1 MPGLALQLLG
11 RFQVR
16 RDGEEVPPAAFG
28 GRKVRTLLRVLAVR
42 RPDLVPHEVLAEA
55 LWPDQQ
61 PADPAANITVLVT
74 RARRALAVP
83 EAVVTGPGGYA
94 LGPCTVD
101 IAEFL
106 VLAQQARQEL
116 RAGRPAAAGRDC
128 TAALGLWGE
137 PLAED
142 TYAEWARSPRERL
155 LRAHVDVLE
164 TAARTAL
171 ALDDPATA
179 AGYAADATVADP
191 LRESVA
197 VVHAQALAAAGDR
210 AGALA
215 ALDRLRTRLR
225 DELGVDPSREPA
237 RLRQALLAG
246 APSIRDPGRGPSG
259 AGTSARRSRITAGG
273 PLRRGD
279 RSDLALAPGSEV
291 PTRAFG
297 GLAFVG
303 RDAELARLRAAID
316 AHEVVALGGVAGAG
330 KSRLVAEATRGVALP
345 VLACRAFLP
354 ERGEAW
360 GLARSVLRE
369 ALALDVHLADRLA
382 PRVRAA
388 LAVLLPEVG
397 GIDVPLDGEAR
408 RALVLAG
415 GVGLLAA
422 AVRDGAVLV
431 VDDLQ
436 WADPSS
442 LTFLASA
449 LARLHRLAAVLA
461 FRPDE
466 PALVPAA
473 GRAHGALPTDTAS
486 ALATVR
492 ATRAVVDVA
501 LGALPDDGLDALV
514 GDPRLAAVL
523 RAETDRTPFAVGEVL
538 RELAVR
544 GVAVAGPDGRW
555 LPRDAGAVALACEVG
570 REGQRRGVR
579 RRVDRETGAR
589 AQVLALVALLARETT
604 ARTVAT
610 AAGLDP
616 RAALDALSG
625 LATAGLLRLG
635 EQGWATA
642 HDLVGETVTAALAP
656 GDRGRL
662 HGLLAAA
669 LEADDADP
677 AEVARHH
684 RDAGDGTAAAA
695 AFERAAR
702 RALAGYATGEAAA
715 HAEAGLALE
724 TRPGLLDARAEARAA
739 HGDVAGALADLQA
752 ASTGVV
758 GPARSRRLS
767 RSAMLTM
774 GTHDPVRAAGL
785 AELALVEA
793 GDDAAARAVA
803 LETAAILDVNL
814 GRTGRAADRAD
825 AALALFRGL
834 GDGAGVARILD
845 GRAMAA
851 FLDGRITEA
860 VGLFGRIATL
870 FEDSGDLLRAVT
882 PRSTRGHGL
891 VFHAEPAEGLVE
903 TSAAVQLA
911 RDLGAPD
918 GQAYALWHR
927 SEALSALGR
936 HAEAEAD
943 AREALTVAGTVGHRG
958 WTATAW
964 RALGIA
970 LQEQQRLDEAAAAF
984 EESARAAGETLTLF
998 ASWAAARCAL
1008 VAVALGR
1015 PDEAARSV
1023 ERALAVG
1030 PPLGHYEAR
1039 WAQVELAAARGAD
1052 GCTALAAAAWH
1063 RAGAGGHLASVPR
1076 LAELAGRS

>member
-83 EAVVTGPGGYA
+83 EAVVTGPRGYA

-101 IAEFL
+101 VTEFL
-106 VLAQQARQEL
+106 VLAQQARQGL
-116 RAGRPAAAGRDC
+116 REGRPADAGRDC
-128 TAALGLWGE
+128 AAALGLWGE

-155 LRAHVDVLE
+155 LRARVDVLE
-164 TAARTAL
+164 TAARAAL
-171 ALDDPATA
+171 AVGDAATA
-179 AGYAADATVADP
+179 AGYAADAATADP

-215 ALDRLRTRLR
+215 ALDRLRIRLR
-225 DELGVDPSREPA
+225 DELGVDPSTESA
-237 RLRQALLAG
+237 RLRQALLG
-246 APSIRDPGRGPSG
+246 NPVPGTHGGPV
-259 AGTSARRSRITAGG
+259 RRSREAT
-273 PLRRGD
+273 PEWTFD
-279 RSDLALAPGSEV
+279 
-291 PTRAFG
+291 

-303 RDAELARLRAAID
+303 RDTELARLRAAIG
-316 AHEVVALGGVAGAG
+316 AREVVALGGVAGAG
-330 KSRLVAEATRGVALP
+330 KSRLVAEATRDVALP
-345 VLACRAFLP
+345 VLTCRAFLP

-369 ALALDVHLADRLA
+369 ALALDAHLADRLA

-388 LAVLLPEVG
+388 LAVLLPEID

-415 GVGLLAA
+415 GVELLAA

-449 LARLHRLAAVLA
+449 LARLPRLAAVLA

-466 PALVPAA
+466 PALDLPAD
-473 GRAHGALPTDTAS
+473 GVLSTDPARRRS
-486 ALATVR
+486 ALAAVR

-501 LGALPDDGLDALV
+501 LGAASDDGLDALV
-514 GDPRLAAVL
+514 GDPRLAAAL
-523 RAETDRTPFAVGEVL
+523 RAETDRTPFAVAEVL

-555 LPRDAGAVALACEVG
+555 LPRDAGAVALAGEVG
-570 REGQRRGVR
+570 RQGQRRAVR
-579 RRVDRETGAR
+579 RRAERETGAR

-604 ARTVAT
+604 ARIVAT

-635 EQGWATA
+635 DQGWATA

-656 GDRGRL
+656 GERGRL

-684 RDAGDGTAAAA
+684 RDAGEGTAAAA

-702 RALAGYATGEAAA
+702 RALAGYATREAAA
-715 HAEAGLALE
+715 HAEAGLAVE

-752 ASTGVV
+752 ASTGAV

-774 GTHDPVRAAGL
+774 GAHDPVRAAEL

-814 GRTGRAADRAD
+814 GRAGRAAERAD

-891 VFHAEPAEGLVE
+891 VFHAEPGEGLVE

-911 RDLGAPD
+911 RDLGAPE

-984 EESARAAGETLTLF
+984 GESARAAGETLTLF

-1015 PDEAARSV
+1015 LDDAARSV

-1052 GCTALAAAAWH
+1052 DCTVFAAAAWH

>member
-1 MPGLALQLLG
+1 MPDVALQLLG

-42 RPDLVPHEVLAEA
+42 RPDLVPYEVLAES
-55 LWPDQQ
+55 LWPDHQ
-61 PADPAANITVLVT
+61 PADPVANLAVLVT

-83 EAVVTGPGGYA
+83 EAVVTGAGGYA
-94 LGPCTVD
+94 LGSCAVD
-101 IAEFL
+101 VTEFL
-106 VLAQQARQEL
+106 GLVERARRAL
-116 RAGRPAAAGRDC
+116 RAGRAADAAHDC
-128 TAALGLWGE
+128 AEALRLWGE

-142 TYAEWARSPRERL
+142 TYAEWARAPRERL
-155 LRAHVDVLE
+155 LRARGDVLE
-164 TAARTAL
+164 TAARAAV
-171 ALDDPATA
+171 ALDDAPAA
-179 AGYAADATVADP
+179 AGYAADAVAADP
-191 LRESVA
+191 LREPA
-197 VVHAQALAAAGDR
+197 ALVHAQALAASGDR

-215 ALDRLRTRLR
+215 ALDRLRARLR
-225 DELGVDPSREPA
+225 DELGVDPSPEWA
-237 RLRQALLAG
+237 RARQALLGG
-246 APSIRDPGRGPSG
+246 ATPARG
-259 AGTSARRSRITAGG
+259 SRTAADG
-273 PLRRGD
+273 PLNRVDGSAVLVTTPFGD
-279 RSDLALAPGSEV
+279 AQARTFE
-291 PTRAFG
+291 

-303 RDAELARLRAAID
+303 RDGELARLRTALVARD
-316 AHEVVALGGVAGAG
+316 VVALCGVAGAG
-330 KSRLVAEATRGVALP
+330 KTRLVAEATGDVALP
-345 VLACRAFLP
+345 LLTCRAFLP
-354 ERGEAW
+354 ERDEAW

-369 ALALDVHLADRLA
+369 ALALDAHLAARLA

-388 LAVLLPEVG
+388 LSVLLPE
-397 GIDVPLDGEAR
+397 IDGADVALDGEAR

-415 GVGLLAA
+415 GVELLAA
-422 AVRDGAVLV
+422 AVGDGAVLV

-449 LARLHRLAAVLA
+449 LARLPRLAAVLA

-466 PALVPAA
+466 PAFDSARMGGVADPAA
-473 GRAHGALPTDTAS
+473 TA
-486 ALATVR
+486 ALAAVR
-492 ATRAVVDVA
+492 ATRTVVDVTV
-501 LGALPDDGLDALV
+501 GALPDAALAALV
-514 GDPRLAAVL
+514 GDPRLSAVL
-523 RAETDRTPFAVGEVL
+523 RTETDRTPFALAEVL

-544 GVAVAGPDGRW
+544 GAAAAGPDGRW
-555 LPRDAGAVALACEVG
+555 QPRDATAVALAIEVG
-570 REGQRRGVR
+570 RQGQRRAVR
-579 RRVDRETGAR
+579 RRAERETGVR

-604 ARTVAT
+604 ARVVAT

-616 RAALDALSG
+616 REALDALSG

-656 GDRGRL
+656 GERGRL

-669 LEADDADP
+669 LEAADADP

-695 AFERAAR
+695 AFERAAH
-702 RALAGYATGEAAA
+702 RALAEHATREAAA
-715 HAEAGLALE
+715 HAEAGLALQ
-724 TRPGLLDARAEARAA
+724 TRSGLLEVRAEARAA

-752 ASTGVV
+752 AGGT
-758 GPARSRRLS
+758 GPARSRRMS

-774 GTHDPVRAAGL
+774 GAHDPARAAEL

-793 GDDAAARAVA
+793 GADAAARAVA
-803 LETAAILDVNL
+803 LETAAVLDVNL
-814 GRTGRAADRAD
+814 GRPGRAAERAD

-860 VGLFGRIATL
+860 VGLFGRIAAL
-870 FEDSGDLLRAVT
+870 FEDSGDLLRVVT

-891 VFHAEPAEGLVE
+891 VFRAEPEAGLAE
-903 TSAAVQLA
+903 TSAALQLA
-911 RDLGAPD
+911 TDLGTPE
-918 GQAYALWHR
+918 GRAYALWHR

-936 HAEAEAD
+936 HLEAEAD
-943 AREALTVAGTVGHRG
+943 AREALRVAREVGHRG

-970 LQEQQRLDEAAAAF
+970 LQGQERLDGAAAAF
-984 EESARAAGETLTLF
+984 GESAQTAGETLTLF

-1015 PDEAARSV
+1015 LDDAERAV
-1023 ERALAVG
+1023 QRALATG

-1039 WAQVELAAARGAD
+1039 WAQVELAAARGTD
-1052 GCTALAAAAWH
+1052 DCSALAAAAWH

>member
-1 MPGLALQLLG
+1 M
-11 RFQVR
+11 
-16 RDGEEVPPAAFG
+16 
-28 GRKVRTLLRVLAVR
+28 
-42 RPDLVPHEVLAEA
+42 
-55 LWPDQQ
+55 
-61 PADPAANITVLVT
+61 
-74 RARRALAVP
+74 
-83 EAVVTGPGGYA
+83 
-94 LGPCTVD
+94 
-101 IAEFL
+101 
-106 VLAQQARQEL
+106 
-116 RAGRPAAAGRDC
+116 
-128 TAALGLWGE
+128 
-137 PLAED
+137 
-142 TYAEWARSPRERL
+142 
-155 LRAHVDVLE
+155 
-164 TAARTAL
+164 
-171 ALDDPATA
+171 
-179 AGYAADATVADP
+179 
-191 LRESVA
+191 
-197 VVHAQALAAAGDR
+197 
-210 AGALA
+210 
-215 ALDRLRTRLR
+215 
-225 DELGVDPSREPA
+225 
-237 RLRQALLAG
+237 
-246 APSIRDPGRGPSG
+246 
-259 AGTSARRSRITAGG
+259 
-273 PLRRGD
+273 
-279 RSDLALAPGSEV
+279 
-291 PTRAFG
+291 
-297 GLAFVG
+297 
-303 RDAELARLRAAID
+303 
-316 AHEVVALGGVAGAG
+316 
-330 KSRLVAEATRGVALP
+330 
-345 VLACRAFLP
+345 
-354 ERGEAW
+354 
-360 GLARSVLRE
+360 
-369 ALALDVHLADRLA
+369 
-382 PRVRAA
+382 
-388 LAVLLPEVG
+388 
-397 GIDVPLDGEAR
+397 
-408 RALVLAG
+408 
-415 GVGLLAA
+415 
-422 AVRDGAVLV
+422 
-431 VDDLQ
+431 
-436 WADPSS
+436 
-442 LTFLASA
+442 
-449 LARLHRLAAVLA
+449 
-461 FRPDE
+461 
-466 PALVPAA
+466 
-473 GRAHGALPTDTAS
+473 
-486 ALATVR
+486 
-492 ATRAVVDVA
+492 
-501 LGALPDDGLDALV
+501 
-514 GDPRLAAVL
+514 
-523 RAETDRTPFAVGEVL
+523 
-538 RELAVR
+538 
-544 GVAVAGPDGRW
+544 
-555 LPRDAGAVALACEVG
+555 
-570 REGQRRGVR
+570 
-579 RRVDRETGAR
+579 
-589 AQVLALVALLARETT
+589 
-604 ARTVAT
+604 AT

-656 GDRGRL
+656 GERGRL

-702 RALAGYATGEAAA
+702 RALAGYATREAAA
-715 HAEAGLALE
+715 HAEAGLAVE

-752 ASTGVV
+752 ASTGAV

-774 GTHDPVRAAGL
+774 GAHDPVRAAEL

-814 GRTGRAADRAD
+814 GRAGRAAERAD

-891 VFHAEPAEGLVE
+891 VFHAEPAEGLAE

-911 RDLGAPD
+911 RDLGAPE

-984 EESARAAGETLTLF
+984 GESARAAGETLTLF

-1015 PDEAARSV
+1015 LDDAARSV

-1052 GCTALAAAAWH
+1052 DCTVLAAAAWH

>member
-1 MPGLALQLLG
+1 MPGLDLQLLG

-61 PADPAANITVLVT
+61 PADPAGNLAVLVT
-74 RARRALAVP
+74 RARRALGVP
-83 EAVVTGPGGYA
+83 EAVVTGPAGYA

-101 IAEFL
+101 VAEFL
-106 VLAQQARQEL
+106 VLAQQARQAL
-116 RAGRPAAAGRDC
+116 REGRPADAGRGC
-128 TAALGLWGE
+128 AAALGLWGE

-142 TYAEWARSPRERL
+142 TYAEWARAPRERL
-155 LRAHVDVLE
+155 LRARVDVLE
-164 TAARTAL
+164 TAARAAL
-171 ALDDPATA
+171 ALEDPATA
-179 AGYAADATVADP
+179 AGYAADAATADP

-215 ALDRLRTRLR
+215 ALDRLRIRLR
-225 DELGVDPSREPA
+225 DELGVAPSTESA
-237 RLRQALLAG
+237 RLRQALLG
-246 APSIRDPGRGPSG
+246 NPMSGTHGSPRPVRRDSAPGR
-259 AGTSARRSRITAGG
+259 TF
-273 PLRRGD
+273 D
-279 RSDLALAPGSEV
+279 
-291 PTRAFG
+291 

-303 RDAELARLRAAID
+303 RDTELARLRAAIG
-316 AHEVVALGGVAGAG
+316 AREVVALGGVAGAG
-330 KSRLVAEATRGVALP
+330 KSRLVAEATRDVALP
-345 VLACRAFLP
+345 VLTCRAFLP

-369 ALALDVHLADRLA
+369 ALALDAHLADRLA

-388 LAVLLPEVG
+388 LAVLLPEID

-408 RALVLAG
+408 RALLLAG
-415 GVGLLAA
+415 GVELLAA

-449 LARLHRLAAVLA
+449 LARLPRLAAVLA

-466 PALVPAA
+466 PALDVSTAA
-473 GRAHGALPTDTAS
+473 RAEGVLSTDPTS
-486 ALATVR
+486 VLAAVR

-501 LGALPDDGLDALV
+501 LGPLPDDGLAALV
-514 GDPRLAAVL
+514 GDPRLAAAL

-544 GVAVAGPDGRW
+544 GVAVTGPDGRW
-555 LPRDAGAVALACEVG
+555 LPRDAAAVALAGEVG
-570 REGQRRGVR
+570 RQGQRRAVR
-579 RRVDRETGAR
+579 RRAERETGVR

-604 ARTVAT
+604 ARIVAT

-642 HDLVGETVTAALAP
+642 HDLVGETVTAALAS
-656 GDRGRL
+656 GERGRL

-684 RDAGDGTAAAA
+684 RDAGDGSAAAA

-702 RALAGYATGEAAA
+702 RALAGHATREAAA
-715 HAEAGLALE
+715 HAEAGLALDP
-724 TRPGLLDARAEARAA
+724 RHPGLLDARAEARAA

-752 ASTGVV
+752 ASTGAV

-767 RSAMLTM
+767 RSATLTM
-774 GTHDPVRAAGL
+774 GAQDPVRAAEL

-793 GDDAAARAVA
+793 GDDDAARAVA

-814 GRTGRAADRAD
+814 GRAGRAAERAY

-911 RDLGAPD
+911 RDLGAPE

-936 HAEAEAD
+936 LAEAEAD

-984 EESARAAGETLTLF
+984 GESAQAAGATLTLF

-1015 PDEAARSV
+1015 LDDAARSV
-1023 ERALAVG
+1023 ERALVVG

-1052 GCTALAAAAWH
+1052 DCAALAAAAWH

-1076 LAELAGRS
+1076 LAELAARS

>member
-1 MPGLALQLLG
+1 MPDVALQLLG

-42 RPDLVPHEVLAEA
+42 RPDLVPYEVLAES
-55 LWPDQQ
+55 LWPDHQ
-61 PADPAANITVLVT
+61 PADPVANLAVLVT

-83 EAVVTGPGGYA
+83 EAVVTGAGGYA
-94 LGPCTVD
+94 LGPCAVD
-101 IAEFL
+101 VTEFL
-106 VLAQQARQEL
+106 GLVERARRAL
-116 RAGRPAAAGRDC
+116 RAGRAADAAHDC
-128 TAALGLWGE
+128 AEALRLWGE

-142 TYAEWARSPRERL
+142 TYAEWARAPRERL
-155 LRAHVDVLE
+155 LRARGDVLE
-164 TAARTAL
+164 TAARAAV
-171 ALDDPATA
+171 ALDDAPAA
-179 AGYAADATVADP
+179 AGYAADAVAADP
-191 LRESVA
+191 LREPA
-197 VVHAQALAAAGDR
+197 ALVHAQALAASGDR

-215 ALDRLRTRLR
+215 ALDRLRARLR
-225 DELGVDPSREPA
+225 DELGVDPSPEWA
-237 RLRQALLAG
+237 RARQALLGG
-246 APSIRDPGRGPSG
+246 ATPARG
-259 AGTSARRSRITAGG
+259 SRTAADG
-273 PLRRGD
+273 PLNRVDGSAVLVTTPFGD
-279 RSDLALAPGSEV
+279 AQARTFE
-291 PTRAFG
+291 

-303 RDAELARLRAAID
+303 RDGELARLRAALVARD
-316 AHEVVALGGVAGAG
+316 VVALCGVAGAG
-330 KSRLVAEATRGVALP
+330 KTRLVAEATGDVALP
-345 VLACRAFLP
+345 LLTCRAFLP
-354 ERGEAW
+354 ERDEAW

-369 ALALDVHLADRLA
+369 ALALDAHLAARLA

-388 LAVLLPEVG
+388 LSVLLPE
-397 GIDVPLDGEAR
+397 IDGADVALDGEAR

-415 GVGLLAA
+415 GVELLAA
-422 AVRDGAVLV
+422 AVGDGAVLV

-449 LARLHRLAAVLA
+449 LARLPRLAAVLA

-466 PALVPAA
+466 PAFDSARVGGVADPAA
-473 GRAHGALPTDTAS
+473 TA
-486 ALATVR
+486 ALAAVR
-492 ATRAVVDVA
+492 ATRTVVDVTV
-501 LGALPDDGLDALV
+501 GALPDAALAALV
-514 GDPRLAAVL
+514 GDPRLTAVL
-523 RAETDRTPFAVGEVL
+523 RTETDRTPFALAEVL

-544 GVAVAGPDGRW
+544 GAAAAGPDGRW
-555 LPRDAGAVALACEVG
+555 QPRDATAVALAIEVG
-570 REGQRRGVR
+570 RQGQRRAVR
-579 RRVDRETGAR
+579 RRAERETGVR

-604 ARTVAT
+604 ARVVAT

-616 RAALDALSG
+616 REALDALSG

-656 GDRGRL
+656 GERGRL

-669 LEADDADP
+669 LEAADADP

-695 AFERAAR
+695 AFERAAH
-702 RALAGYATGEAAA
+702 RALAEHATREAAA
-715 HAEAGLALE
+715 HAEAGLALQ
-724 TRPGLLDARAEARAA
+724 TRSGLLEVRAEARAA

-752 ASTGVV
+752 AGGT
-758 GPARSRRLS
+758 GPARSRRMS

-774 GTHDPVRAAGL
+774 GAHDPARAAEL
-785 AELALVEA
+785 AELAVVEA
-793 GDDAAARAVA
+793 GADAAARAVA
-803 LETAAILDVNL
+803 LETAAVLDVNL
-814 GRTGRAADRAD
+814 GRPGRAAERAD

-851 FLDGRITEA
+851 FLDGRISEA
-860 VGLFGRIATL
+860 VGLFGRIAAL
-870 FEDSGDLLRAVT
+870 FEDSGDLLRVVT

-891 VFHAEPAEGLVE
+891 VFHAEPEAGLAE
-903 TSAAVQLA
+903 TSAALQLA
-911 RDLGAPD
+911 TDLGTPE
-918 GQAYALWHR
+918 GRAYALWHR

-936 HAEAEAD
+936 HLEAEAD
-943 AREALTVAGTVGHRG
+943 AREALRVAREVGHRG

-970 LQEQQRLDEAAAAF
+970 LQGQERLDGAAAAF
-984 EESARAAGETLTLF
+984 GESAQTAGETLTLF

-1015 PDEAARSV
+1015 LDDAERAV
-1023 ERALAVG
+1023 QRALATG

-1039 WAQVELAAARGAD
+1039 WAQVELAAARGTD
-1052 GCTALAAAAWH
+1052 DCSALAAAAWH

-1076 LAELAGRS
+1076 LAALAGRS

>member
-83 EAVVTGPGGYA
+83 EAVVTGPRGYA

-106 VLAQQARQEL
+106 VLAQQARQGL
-116 RAGRPAAAGRDC
+116 REGRPADAGRDC
-128 TAALGLWGE
+128 AAALGLWGE

-155 LRAHVDVLE
+155 LRARVDVLE
-164 TAARTAL
+164 TAARAAL
-171 ALDDPATA
+171 AVGDAATA
-179 AGYAADATVADP
+179 AGYAADAATADP

-215 ALDRLRTRLR
+215 ALDRLRIRLR
-225 DELGVDPSREPA
+225 DELGVDPSTESA
-237 RLRQALLAG
+237 RLRQALLGNPVPGTPGG
-246 APSIRDPGRGPSG
+246 AV
-259 AGTSARRSRITAGG
+259 RRSREAT
-273 PLRRGD
+273 PERTFD
-279 RSDLALAPGSEV
+279 
-291 PTRAFG
+291 
-297 GLAFVG
+297 GLVFVG
-303 RDAELARLRAAID
+303 RDTELAELRAAIG
-316 AHEVVALGGVAGAG
+316 AREVVALGGVAGAG
-330 KSRLVAEATRGVALP
+330 KSRLVAEATRDVALP
-345 VLACRAFLP
+345 VLTCRAFLP

-369 ALALDVHLADRLA
+369 ALALDAHLADRLA

-388 LAVLLPEVG
+388 LAVLLPEID

-415 GVGLLAA
+415 GVELLAA

-449 LARLHRLAAVLA
+449 LARLPRLAAVLA

-466 PALVPAA
+466 PALDLPSDDVLSTDPA
-473 GRAHGALPTDTAS
+473 PSTTS
-486 ALATVR
+486 ALAAVR
-492 ATRAVVDVA
+492 ASRGVVDVT

-514 GDPRLAAVL
+514 GDPCLAAAL
-523 RAETDRTPFAVGEVL
+523 RAETDRTPFAVAEVL

-544 GVAVAGPDGRW
+544 VAAVAGPDGRW
-555 LPRDAGAVALACEVG
+555 LPRDAGAVALAGEVG
-570 REGQRRGVR
+570 RQGQRRAVR
-579 RRVDRETGAR
+579 RRAERETGAR

-604 ARTVAT
+604 ARIVAT

-656 GDRGRL
+656 GERGRL

-702 RALAGYATGEAAA
+702 RALAGYATREAAA
-715 HAEAGLALE
+715 HAEAGLAVE

-752 ASTGVV
+752 ASTGAV

-774 GTHDPVRAAGL
+774 GAHDPVRAAEL

-814 GRTGRAADRAD
+814 GRAGRAAERAD

-891 VFHAEPAEGLVE
+891 VFHAEPGEGLVE

-911 RDLGAPD
+911 RDLGAPE

-936 HAEAEAD
+936 HGEAEAD
-943 AREALTVAGTVGHRG
+943 AREALTVAGTLGHRG

-984 EESARAAGETLTLF
+984 GESARAAGETLTLF

-1015 PDEAARSV
+1015 LDDAARSV

-1052 GCTALAAAAWH
+1052 DCTVLAAAAWH

-1076 LAELAGRS
+1076 LAELAGGS

>member
-1 MPGLALQLLG
+1 VQDDDVVPGLALQLLG

-101 IAEFL
+101 VAEFL
-106 VLAQQARQEL
+106 VLAQQARQRL
-116 RAGRPAAAGRDC
+116 REGRPADAGRDC
-128 TAALGLWGE
+128 AAALELWGE

-155 LRAHVDVLE
+155 LRARVDVLE
-164 TAARTAL
+164 TAARAAL
-171 ALDDPATA
+171 AVGDAATA
-179 AGYAADATVADP
+179 AGYAADAATADP

-197 VVHAQALAAAGDR
+197 VVHAQALTAAGDR

-225 DELGVDPSREPA
+225 DELGVDPSTESA
-237 RLRQALLAG
+237 RLQQALLG
-246 APSIRDPGRGPSG
+246 NPVPGTPV
-259 AGTSARRSRITAGG
+259 RRSRQST
-273 PLRRGD
+273 PERTFD
-279 RSDLALAPGSEV
+279 
-291 PTRAFG
+291 

-303 RDAELARLRAAID
+303 RDTELARLRAAIG
-316 AHEVVALGGVAGAG
+316 AREVVALRGVAGAG
-330 KSRLVAEATRGVALP
+330 KSRLVAEATRDVALP
-345 VLACRAFLP
+345 VLTCRAFLP

-360 GLARSVLRE
+360 GLAPSVLRE
-369 ALALDVHLADRLA
+369 APALDAHLADRLA

-388 LAVLLPEVG
+388 LAVLLPEID

-415 GVGLLAA
+415 GVELLAA

-449 LARLHRLAAVLA
+449 LARLPRLAAVLA

-466 PALVPAA
+466 PALDLPADDLRSTDSA
-473 GRAHGALPTDTAS
+473 PPTTS
-486 ALATVR
+486 ALAAVR
-492 ATRAVVDVA
+492 ASRSVVDVT

-523 RAETDRTPFAVGEVL
+523 RAETDRTPFAVAEVL

-544 GVAVAGPDGRW
+544 GVAVVGSDGRW
-555 LPRDAGAVALACEVG
+555 LPRDAGAVALAGEVG
-570 REGQRRGVR
+570 RQGQRRAVR
-579 RRVDRETGAR
+579 RRAERETGAR

-604 ARTVAT
+604 ARIVAT

-616 RAALDALSG
+616 RATLDALSG

-656 GDRGRL
+656 GERGRL

-702 RALAGYATGEAAA
+702 RALAGHATREAAA
-715 HAEAGLALE
+715 HAEAGLAVE

-752 ASTGVV
+752 ASTGAV

-774 GTHDPVRAAGL
+774 GAHDPVRAAEL

-793 GDDAAARAVA
+793 GDDASARAVA

-814 GRTGRAADRAD
+814 GRAGRAAERAD
-825 AALALFRGL
+825 AALALFRSL

-891 VFHAEPAEGLVE
+891 VFRAEPGEGLLE
-903 TSAAVQLA
+903 TSAALQLA
-911 RDLGAPD
+911 RDLGAPE

-936 HAEAEAD
+936 NAEAEDD

-984 EESARAAGETLTLF
+984 GEFAQAAGETLTLF

-1015 PDEAARSV
+1015 LDDAARSV

-1039 WAQVELAAARGAD
+1039 WAQVELAGARGAD
-1052 GCTALAAAAWH
+1052 DCTALAAAAWH
-1063 RAGAGGHLASVPR
+1063 RAGAGGHLASVAR

>member
-1 MPGLALQLLG
+1 MPDVALQLLG

-42 RPDLVPHEVLAEA
+42 RPDLVPYEVLAES
-55 LWPDQQ
+55 LWPDHQ
-61 PADPAANITVLVT
+61 PADPVANLAVLVT
-74 RARRALAVP
+74 RARRAIAVP
-83 EAVVTGPGGYA
+83 EAVVTGAGGYA
-94 LGPCTVD
+94 LGPCAVD
-101 IAEFL
+101 VTEFL
-106 VLAQQARQEL
+106 GLVERARRAL
-116 RAGRPAAAGRDC
+116 RGGRAADAAHDC
-128 TAALGLWGE
+128 AEALRLWGE

-142 TYAEWARSPRERL
+142 TYAEWARAPRERL
-155 LRAHVDVLE
+155 LRARGDVLE
-164 TAARTAL
+164 TAARAAV
-171 ALDDPATA
+171 ALDDAPAA
-179 AGYAADATVADP
+179 AGYAADAVAADP
-191 LRESVA
+191 LREPA
-197 VVHAQALAAAGDR
+197 ALVHAQALAASGDR

-215 ALDRLRTRLR
+215 ALDRLRARLR
-225 DELGVDPSREPA
+225 DELGVDPSPEWA
-237 RLRQALLAG
+237 RARQALLGG
-246 APSIRDPGRGPSG
+246 ATPARGGHTAADGPLSRVVGSAVLVTTPSG
-259 AGTSARRSRITAGG
+259 RSR
-273 PLRRGD
+273 D
-279 RSDLALAPGSEV
+279 APARTFE
-291 PTRAFG
+291 

-303 RDAELARLRAAID
+303 RDGELARLRAAIVARD
-316 AHEVVALGGVAGAG
+316 VVALCGVAGAG
-330 KSRLVAEATRGVALP
+330 KTRLVAEATRDVTLP
-345 VLACRAFLP
+345 LLTCRAFLP
-354 ERGEAW
+354 ERDEAW

-369 ALALDVHLADRLA
+369 ALALDAHLAARLV

-388 LAVLLPEVG
+388 LSVLLPE
-397 GIDVPLDGEAR
+397 IDGADVALVGEAR

-415 GVGLLAA
+415 GVELLAA

-449 LARLHRLAAVLA
+449 LTRLPRLAAVLA

-466 PALVPAA
+466 PAFGSARMGGVADPAA
-473 GRAHGALPTDTAS
+473 PA
-486 ALATVR
+486 ALAAVR
-492 ATRAVVDVA
+492 ATRTVVDVA
-501 LGALPDDGLDALV
+501 VGALPDAALAALV
-514 GDPRLAAVL
+514 GDPRLSAVL
-523 RAETDRTPFAVGEVL
+523 RTETDRTPFALAEVL

-544 GVAVAGPDGRW
+544 GAAAAGPDGRW
-555 LPRDAGAVALACEVG
+555 QPRDATAVALAIEVG
-570 REGQRRGVR
+570 RQGQRRAVR
-579 RRVDRETGAR
+579 RRAERETGVR

-604 ARTVAT
+604 ARVVAT

-616 RAALDALSG
+616 REALDALSG

-656 GDRGRL
+656 GERGRL

-669 LEADDADP
+669 LEAADADP

-695 AFERAAR
+695 AFERAAH
-702 RALAGYATGEAAA
+702 RALAEHATREAAA
-715 HAEAGLALE
+715 HAEAGLALQ
-724 TRPGLLDARAEARAA
+724 TRSGLLEVRAQARAA

-752 ASTGVV
+752 AGGS
-758 GPARSRRLS
+758 GPARSRRMS

-774 GTHDPVRAAGL
+774 GAHDPARAAEL

-793 GDDAAARAVA
+793 GADAAARAVA
-803 LETAAILDVNL
+803 LETAAVLDVNL
-814 GRTGRAADRAD
+814 GRPGRAAERAD

-860 VGLFGRIATL
+860 VGLFGRIAAL
-870 FEDSGDLLRAVT
+870 FEDSGDLLRVVT

-891 VFHAEPAEGLVE
+891 VFRAEPEAGLAE
-903 TSAAVQLA
+903 TSAALQLA
-911 RDLGAPD
+911 TDLGTPE
-918 GQAYALWHR
+918 GRAYALWHR

-936 HAEAEAD
+936 HLEAEAD
-943 AREALTVAGTVGHRG
+943 AREALGVAREVGHRG

-970 LQEQQRLDEAAAAF
+970 LQGQEQLDGAAAAF
-984 EESARAAGETLTLF
+984 GESAQTAGETLTLF

-1015 PDEAARSV
+1015 LDDAERAV
-1023 ERALAVG
+1023 QRALATG

-1039 WAQVELAAARGAD
+1039 WAQVELAAARGTDDCA
-1052 GCTALAAAAWH
+1052 ALAAAAWH

-1076 LAELAGRS
+1076 LAALAGRS

>member
-1 MPGLALQLLG
+1 MAGEDDDAVPGLALQLLG

-101 IAEFL
+101 VAEFL
-106 VLAQQARQEL
+106 ALAQQARQGL
-116 RAGRPAAAGRDC
+116 REGRPADAGRDC
-128 TAALGLWGE
+128 AAALGLWGE
-137 PLAED
+137 PLPED

-155 LRAHVDVLE
+155 LRARVDVLE
-164 TAARTAL
+164 TAARAAL
-171 ALDDPATA
+171 AVGDPATA
-179 AGYAADATVADP
+179 AGYAADAASADP

-225 DELGVDPSREPA
+225 DELGVDPSGEPA
-237 RLRQALLAG
+237 ELRQALLG
-246 APSIRDPGRGPSG
+246 NPTSG
-259 AGTSARRSRITAGG
+259 THGTSRPVRRSRDA
-273 PLRRGD
+273 
-279 RSDLALAPGSEV
+279 APGR
-291 PTRAFG
+291 TFD

-303 RDAELARLRAAID
+303 RTTELARLRAAID
-316 AHEVVALGGVAGAG
+316 AREVVALGGVAGAG
-330 KSRLVAEATRGVALP
+330 KSRLVAEATRDVALP
-345 VLACRAFLP
+345 VLTCRAFLA

-369 ALALDVHLADRLA
+369 ALALDAHLADRLA

-388 LAVLLPEVG
+388 LAVLLPEIDA
-397 GIDVPLDGEAR
+397 IDVPLDGEAR

-415 GVGLLAA
+415 GVELLGA

-442 LTFLASA
+442 LTFLAAA
-449 LARLHRLAAVLA
+449 LARLPRLAALLA
-461 FRPDE
+461 FRPDD
-466 PALVPAA
+466 PALGLPA
-473 GRAHGALPTDTAS
+473 HDVLPTDPIPSTTSATA
-486 ALATVR
+486 ALAAVR
-492 ATRAVVDVA
+492 ASRSVVDVT
-501 LGALPDDGLDALV
+501 LGALSDDGLDALV

-523 RAETDRTPFAVGEVL
+523 RAETDRTPFAVAEVL

-555 LPRDAGAVALACEVG
+555 LPRDAGAVALAGEVG
-570 REGQRRGVR
+570 RQGQRRAVR
-579 RRVDRETGAR
+579 RRAERETGAR
-589 AQVLALVALLARETT
+589 AQVLALVALLDRETT
-604 ARTVAT
+604 ARTVAS

-656 GDRGRL
+656 GERGRL

-702 RALAGYATGEAAA
+702 RALAGYATREAAA
-715 HAEAGLALE
+715 HAEAGLAVE
-724 TRPGLLDARAEARAA
+724 TRPGLLDVRAEARAA

-752 ASTGVV
+752 ASTGAV

-774 GTHDPVRAAGL
+774 GAHDPVRAAEL

-814 GRTGRAADRAD
+814 GRSGRAAERAD
-825 AALALFRGL
+825 VALALFRGL

-860 VGLFGRIATL
+860 VGLFGRIAGL

-911 RDLGAPD
+911 RDLGAPE

-936 HAEAEAD
+936 LTEAEAD
-943 AREALTVAGTVGHRG
+943 AREALSVAGAVGHRG

-984 EESARAAGETLTLF
+984 GESAKAAGATLTLF
-998 ASWAAARCAL
+998 ASWAAARCAI

-1015 PDEAARSV
+1015 LDDAARSV
-1023 ERALAVG
+1023 ARALAVG

-1052 GCTALAAAAWH
+1052 DWTALAAAAWH

>member
-1 MPGLALQLLG
+1 MPDVALQLLG

-42 RPDLVPHEVLAEA
+42 RPDLVPYEVLAES
-55 LWPDQQ
+55 LWPDHQ
-61 PADPAANITVLVT
+61 PADPVANLAVLVT

-83 EAVVTGPGGYA
+83 EAVVTGAGGYA
-94 LGPCTVD
+94 LGPCAVD
-101 IAEFL
+101 VTEFL
-106 VLAQQARQEL
+106 GLVERARRAL
-116 RAGRPAAAGRDC
+116 RAGRAADAAHDC
-128 TAALGLWGE
+128 AEALRLWGE

-142 TYAEWARSPRERL
+142 TYAEWARAPRERL
-155 LRAHVDVLE
+155 LRARGDVLE
-164 TAARTAL
+164 TAARAAV
-171 ALDDPATA
+171 ALDDAPAA
-179 AGYAADATVADP
+179 AGYAADAVAADP
-191 LRESVA
+191 LREPA
-197 VVHAQALAAAGDR
+197 ALVHAQALAASGDR

-215 ALDRLRTRLR
+215 ALDRLRARLR
-225 DELGVDPSREPA
+225 DELGVDPSPEWA
-237 RLRQALLAG
+237 RARQALLGG
-246 APSIRDPGRGPSG
+246 ATPARG
-259 AGTSARRSRITAGG
+259 SRTAADG
-273 PLRRGD
+273 PLTVDGSAAQVTTPPGD
-279 RSDLALAPGSEV
+279 AQARTFE
-291 PTRAFG
+291 

-303 RDAELARLRAAID
+303 RDGELARLRAAHRRPRRGGALRCRRCRQD
-316 AHEVVALGGVAGAG
+316 AARGGGDPGRRPAAAHLPCLPARAGRGLGAGALGAARGA
-330 KSRLVAEATRGVALP
+330 R
-345 VLACRAFLP
+345 
-354 ERGEAW
+354 
-360 GLARSVLRE
+360 
-369 ALALDVHLADRLA
+369 
-382 PRVRAA
+382 
-388 LAVLLPEVG
+388 
-397 GIDVPLDGEAR
+397 AR
-408 RALVLAG
+408 RAPRRPARAEGPRRAVRPPARDRRRRRRLSTARPVARSSSR
-415 GVGLLAA
+415 AASSSSRA
-422 AVRDGAVLV
+422 AVGDGAVLV

-449 LARLHRLAAVLA
+449 LARLPRLAAVLA

-466 PALVPAA
+466 PAFDSARVGGVADPAA
-473 GRAHGALPTDTAS
+473 TA
-486 ALATVR
+486 ALAAVR
-492 ATRAVVDVA
+492 ATRTVVDVTV
-501 LGALPDDGLDALV
+501 GALPDAALAALV
-514 GDPRLAAVL
+514 GDPRLSAVL
-523 RAETDRTPFAVGEVL
+523 RTETDRTPFALAEVL

-544 GVAVAGPDGRW
+544 GAAAAGPDGRW
-555 LPRDAGAVALACEVG
+555 QPRDATAVALAIEVG
-570 REGQRRGVR
+570 RQGQRRAVR
-579 RRVDRETGAR
+579 RRAERETGVR

-604 ARTVAT
+604 ARVVAT

-616 RAALDALSG
+616 REALDALSG

-656 GDRGRL
+656 GERGRL

-669 LEADDADP
+669 LEAADADP

-695 AFERAAR
+695 AFERAAH
-702 RALAGYATGEAAA
+702 RALAEHATREAAA
-715 HAEAGLALE
+715 HAEAGLALQ
-724 TRPGLLDARAEARAA
+724 TRSGLLEVRAEARAA

-752 ASTGVV
+752 AGGT
-758 GPARSRRLS
+758 GPARSRRMS

-774 GTHDPVRAAGL
+774 GAHDPARAAEL

-793 GDDAAARAVA
+793 GADAAARAVA
-803 LETAAILDVNL
+803 LETAAVLDVNL
-814 GRTGRAADRAD
+814 GRPGRAAERAD

-860 VGLFGRIATL
+860 VGLFGRIAAL
-870 FEDSGDLLRAVT
+870 FEDSGDLLRVVT

-891 VFHAEPAEGLVE
+891 VFHAEPEAGLAE
-903 TSAAVQLA
+903 TSAALQLA
-911 RDLGAPD
+911 TDLGTPE
-918 GQAYALWHR
+918 GRAYALWHR

-936 HAEAEAD
+936 HLEAEAD
-943 AREALTVAGTVGHRG
+943 AREALRVAREVGHRG

-970 LQEQQRLDEAAAAF
+970 LQGQERLDGAAAAF
-984 EESARAAGETLTLF
+984 GESAQTAGETLTLF

-1015 PDEAARSV
+1015 LDDAERAV
-1023 ERALAVG
+1023 QRALATG

-1039 WAQVELAAARGAD
+1039 WAQVELAAARGTDDCA
-1052 GCTALAAAAWH
+1052 ALAAAAWH

-1076 LAELAGRS
+1076 LAALAGRS